1 MTNDELIKEI
11 RKYRN
16 ADLSDAMDAIGLLDY
31 GSMREDVRP
40 IRPGIEFKGFA
51 YTVRLLPSHKNVKVC
66 ETVEEWDK
74 ELSNWCEDTYT
85 FNKGIN
91 EETAKDMVVVV
102 DMKGATGGL
111 WGSEI
116 GLSHKNL
123 GTAGA
128 VIDGGACR
136 DSYESNLEGVNV
148 FCTHRTFKHVYGRAI
163 NGGVN
168 IPVNCGGVPVNPGDI
183 ICADD
188 DGVLVIPRERAEDV
202 LKFARYQLE
211 VDEKVRAKHY
221 EKAGMKPDD
230 SLSRSK

>member
-1 MTNDELIKEI
+1 MTNEELIREL

-16 ADLSDAMDAIGLLDY
+16 ADLSDAMDAIGLVDY
-31 GSMREDVRP
+31 GTMRSDVRP

-51 YTVRLLPSHKNVKVC
+51 YTVKLLPSNKNVKVC
-66 ETVEEWDK
+66 STVEEWDK
-74 ELSNWCEDTYT
+74 ELSDWCSDTYT
-85 FNKGIN
+85 FNGGIN

-102 DMKGATGGL
+102 DMKDAEGGL

-116 GLSHKNL
+116 GFAHKNL

-136 DSYESNLEGVNV
+136 DSFESNLEEVNV
-148 FCTHRTFKHVYGRAI
+148 FCTHRTFRHVYGRAI

-168 IPVNCGGVPVNPGDI
+168 IPISCGGVPVNPGDV

-188 DGVLVIPRERAEDV
+188 DGVLVLPRERCEEL

-221 EKAGMKPDD
+221 EKGGMAPDE